1 MNMSRRFAA
10 APGFA
15 GLALMALLTGCAVGP
30 DYKRPTTALPAAY
43 PETAQGAG
51 ATAEQGAIASDWW
64 TLYGDTT
71 LNDLVATTLLNNTD
85 LRRAVAQI
93 DEAQA
98 VLDQAGSALFPN
110 IDLGASSSRSRI
122 SSLNATPIFS
132 GQPVISNSNRLAFS
146 TAFELDF
153 WGKLRRTTEAA
164 RAQVLS
170 TRYARDV
177 TALSLAG
184 TTTQAYFTLRSL
196 DAQIVA
202 TEATLKSRD
211 ESLAVIKSRAIGGLA
226 SELEVNQAQGQLA
239 DASLQLREL
248 QRQRALVE
256 HQLGVLTGK
265 LDLRIPAGD
274 IMQLPIPV
282 LPPPG
287 LPSTLV
293 ERRPDVHQAEQAL
306 IAANAQIGV
315 AKADQLPT
323 FSLTG
328 DFGGQSKEF
337 GNILKSGA
345 RIWSIGLSGVLPVFD
360 AGLYAARTRQAEAV
374 QRQATAN
381 YQKSVENAFKEVAD
395 ALTNVQQSAAAAK
408 DLQIKLDA
416 AHNALRL
423 SKLRYDEGYS
433 EYLEVLDAQRNANVA
448 ELAWVQNRQNQLAY
462 SVDLMKALGGG
473 WSPQDAAPMA
483 QR

>member
-1 MNMSRRFAA
+1 MSTSPRIT
-10 APGFA
+10 
-15 GLALMALLTGCAVGP
+15 GLVMMILLTGCAVGP
-30 DYKRPTTALPAAY
+30 DYKRPAAALPAAY
-43 PETAQGAG
+43 PDTGPANAAPG
-51 ATAEQGAIASDWW
+51 EQGSIAPDWW
-64 TLYGDTT
+64 TLYGDST
-71 LNDLVATTLLNNTD
+71 LNDLVATTLQNNTD
-85 LRRAVAQI
+85 LHRAVAQI

-98 VLDQAGSALFPN
+98 VLEEVGSALFPSV
-110 IDLGASSSRSRI
+110 DLGASSSRSRS
-122 SSLNATPIFS
+122 SSLNAQALPSGTPN
-132 GQPVISNSNRLAFS
+132 ISNSNRLALS
-146 TAFELDF
+146 TSFELDF
-153 WGKLRRTTEAA
+153 WGKLRRTSESA

-177 TALSLAG
+177 TALSLVG
-184 TTTQAYFTLRSL
+184 TTTQTYFALRSL
-196 DAQIVA
+196 DAQIAA
-202 TEATLKSRD
+202 TRATLKSRD
-211 ESLAVIKSRAIGGLA
+211 ESLELIKSRATGGLA
-226 SELEVNQAQGQLA
+226 SELEVNQAQGLRA

-256 HQLGVLTGK
+256 HQLGLLTGNPG
-265 LDLRIPAGD
+265 LHIEHGD
-274 IMQLPIPV
+274 IMQLPTPA

-293 ERRPDVHQAEQAL
+293 ERRPDVQQAEQSL
-306 IAANAQIGV
+306 IAANALIGV
-315 AKADQLPT
+315 AKADRLPT

-328 DFGGQSKEF
+328 NFGGQSEDLS
-337 GNILKSGA
+337 NILKSGA
-345 RIWSIGLSGVLPVFD
+345 RIWSVGLSGILPIFD
-360 AGLYAARTRQAEAV
+360 AGRYAARTREAEAV
-374 QRQATAN
+374 QRQARAV